1 MSFPALGVNTKVVD
15 IDKIYLNMRYRT
27 ARKLSKNFYKQFF
40 IKNRGFSDFARKR
53 VIRFCSFRIYR
64 QISSIS
70 TTFLLTPSAG
80 KIILTYFQAIL
91 GPKIQFFGLFS
102 KNIARIGPISHIQI
116 DLINIY
122 NFCIDTMPGK
132 TLPEL
137 LQAILSKI
145 RNSRPKIMFRLGRVI
160 IFPV

>member
-1 MSFPALGVNTKVVD
+1 MIFPALGVNRKVVD
-15 IDKIYLNMRYRT
+15 IDEIYLNLQDEQNLG
-27 ARKLSKNFYKQFF
+27 RKVAQKSK
-40 IKNRGFSDFARKR
+40 SLDFQMLK
-53 VIRFCSFRIYR
+53 FCSFRIFR

-80 KIILTYFQAIL
+80 KIIQTHFQAIL

-102 KNIARIGPISHIQI
+102 KNFAPIGPISHIQI

-122 NFCIDTMPGK
+122 NFSIDTMPGK

-137 LQAILSKI
+137 LQAILSIYTFTQRK
-145 RNSRPKIMFRLGRVI
+145 
-160 IFPV
+160 